1 MTKKLNPTGIAPPA
15 SHYNHGFLLR
25 GVSDLMTLS
34 GQLGERP
41 DGFCPASARE
51 QAEIAWGNVLEILRT
66 GGFDLTD
73 VVKVTSYIVG
83 RDNISAY
90 VDVHKALLGDIEP
103 PWTLLVVEA
112 LGRPQYLVEVDVM
125 AARGAADAGDHAQPS

>member
-1 MTKKLNPTGIAPPA
+1 MAEKLNPTGIAPPA

-41 DGFCPASARE
+41 DGSCPASARE
-51 QAEIAWGNVLEILRT
+51 QAEIAWGNVAEILRT
-66 GGFDLTD
+66 GGFDLSD
-73 VVKVTSYIVG
+73 IVKVTSYIVG

-90 VDVHKALLGDIEP
+90 VEVHKALLGDIEP

-112 LGRPQYLVEVDVM
+112 LGRPHYLVEVDVM
-125 AARGAADAGDHAQPS
+125 AARGAASSGDHKQSS